1 MPHAAAPLQRS
12 TPHRAHGPGRALRL
26 ARCGA
31 ALGLVAL
38 LTACGSGPPQA
49 RLLEGEAEYLVRRN
63 PPACLL
69 DQPTLHYEVRVGT
82 AWARVWVEGPLPGG
96 EESALALANGFAA
109 DPLAIRV
116 VRGDLLR
123 RTRSYAGGHP
133 AQVLRVETLPD
144 LEDAGAVDA
153 PPGFD
158 EADPAAE
165 VGEGEN
171 APPEGAEGTGEGTQ
185 PPP

>member
-1 MPHAAAPLQRS
+1 MPTLAPHLPDRRPAWAWS
-12 TPHRAHGPGRALRL
+12 RL
-26 ARCGA
+26 ALCG
-31 ALGLVAL
+31 GLAL
-38 LTACGSGPPQA
+38 LAACGSGPPQA
-49 RLLEGEAEYLVRRN
+49 RLAEGEAEYLVRRN

-69 DQPTLHYEVRVGT
+69 DQPTLHYEVRVASG
-82 AWARVWVEGPLPGG
+82 WARVFVEGPLPGG
-96 EESALALANGFAA
+96 EESALALAAQFAA

-116 VRGDLLR
+116 VRGDLSR

-144 LEDAGAVDA
+144 VEDLGAVDA

-158 EADPAAE
+158 ELDPSTDGE
-165 VGEGEN
+165 GDENEPPVPPSGVGEG
-171 APPEGAEGTGEGTQ
+171 TL